1 MAEKTPEKR
10 LLEIIEGKAGK
21 IAMPS
26 PVQLGNKYFSL
37 GSLRARMAFFKEI
50 FSRKRLGVSK
60 SLFQDLKMINLVLQ
74 AVIGIAIV
82 ALAVLIRIEIKGADK
97 ISLIVGKDAQANVIG
112 EIPETVSLLKPKEVY
127 LQKVEV
133 RDIFQMGYVK
143 RKEVDFKKE
152 EDANKT
158 SPLAELTKNLKLVG
172 ISWSD
177 DPDAIIEN
185 PQLEKTYF
193 VKKGYMIDDIKVY
206 DIQKDRVILRYKG
219 EEVEVR

>member
-10 LLEIIEGKAGK
+10 LLEIIEGKINK

-26 PVQLGNKYFSL
+26 PVQMGNKYLSF
-37 GSLRARMAFFKEI
+37 GSFRARIAFLKDS
-50 FSRKRLGVSK
+50 FSHKRRGADK
-60 SLFQDLKMINLVLQ
+60 SVFQDLKMINLFLQ
-74 AVIGIAIV
+74 CAIGIAIV
-82 ALAVLIRIEIKGADK
+82 ALAVFISIEIKGSDR
-97 ISLIVGKDAQANVIG
+97 ISLLVGKDAQANVIS
-112 EIPETVSLLKPKEVY
+112 ETPETISLLKPKEYY
-127 LQKVEV
+127 LQKAEV
-133 RDIFQMGYVK
+133 RDLFQMGYVK
-143 RKEVDFKKE
+143 RKEVDFKEEKE
-152 EDANKT
+152 NKV

-172 ISWSD
+172 ISWGD

-185 PQLEKTYF
+185 PELEKTYF